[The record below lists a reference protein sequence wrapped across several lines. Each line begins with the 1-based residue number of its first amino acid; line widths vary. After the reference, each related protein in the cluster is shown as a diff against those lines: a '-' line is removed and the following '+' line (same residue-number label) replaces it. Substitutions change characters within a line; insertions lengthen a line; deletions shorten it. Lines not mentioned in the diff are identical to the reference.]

1 MVEVGCNVETSR
13 PTLLLRPQEVDTQN
27 IPVDLTFSW
36 CSCSWAFDLVG
47 QEKYEVVVEHWKQA
61 VVAAR
66 DGELFLRINGG
77 RGSHQYIARAS
88 CRLIKLG
95 GFISSDYVGEKT
107 NNFAY

>member
-13 PTLLLRPQEVDTQN
+13 PTLLLRPQQVDTQN

-66 DGELFLRINGG
+66 AGELFFLE
-77 RGSHQYIARAS
+77 
-88 CRLIKLG
+88 
-95 GFISSDYVGEKT
+95 VTEGEDPT
-107 NNFAY
+107 NILLVPHES